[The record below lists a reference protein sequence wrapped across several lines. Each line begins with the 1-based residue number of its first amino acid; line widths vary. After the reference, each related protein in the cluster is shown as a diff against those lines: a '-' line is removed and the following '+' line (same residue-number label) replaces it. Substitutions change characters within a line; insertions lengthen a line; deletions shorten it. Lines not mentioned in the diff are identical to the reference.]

1 MLLILCSQ
9 ASCAKSPESIPF
21 TRGTDAGYYLGAMM
35 TEDSYRIGL
44 FVYTVSEGSV
54 SRRRAGLRQW
64 VKRFINPLWGEFD
77 AALVVYK
84 DEDSSDW
91 RLSFVCDIKGEK
103 TDPKRYTYLLG
114 SAQGSSI
121 RQWGASSSYR
131 RQGLRSLLFARLS
144 L

>member
-1 MLLILCSQ
+1 MPRIMDGERLRQLFCSDFDLQ
-9 ASCAKSPESIPF
+9 RWMTFVAEFFAPSELREVPESIPSPE
-21 TRGTDAGYYLGAMM
+21 GTDAGYYLGAMM

-103 TDPKRYTYLLG
+103 TDPK
-114 SAQGSSI
+114 
-121 RQWGASSSYR
+121 
-131 RQGLRSLLFARLS
+131 
-144 L
+144 